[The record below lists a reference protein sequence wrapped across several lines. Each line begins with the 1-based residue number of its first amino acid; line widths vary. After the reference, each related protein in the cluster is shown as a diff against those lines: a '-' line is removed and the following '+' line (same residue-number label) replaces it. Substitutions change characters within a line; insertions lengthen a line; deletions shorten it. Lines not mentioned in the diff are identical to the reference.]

1 MSTPAWST
9 QQLAEFLAAVSSADT
24 EASAAL
30 AAVEGVAEAFD
41 AEVAAIVRE
50 RELVAAVG
58 YPEDHAP
65 MAELEAAATLAPG
78 SQVPVPGMGM
88 CPAKAVPLG
97 EPPGAMLVI
106 GRSGPGGLSRVEESL
121 LRGMARAT
129 SLTMQKLRL
138 LDDER
143 VARENVERLA
153 REQAALRR
161 VATLVAGSASPTTVF
176 ATVAEELGRLLSVD
190 RAGLCR
196 YDGDQLLTVVG
207 GWSSTGEALQIG
219 ESVPLG
225 GHNAVTRVFE
235 TGCPARIEYRS
246 EDSNPA
252 TTQARDT
259 GGRAAAGAPI
269 NVAGR
274 LWGAAIVVT
283 RGNEALP
290 ADTEARLAD
299 FSGLVA
305 TAIANAESH
314 AELNASRARIV
325 TSADEER
332 GRVVRDLHD
341 GVQQHLVHAVV
352 TLKLAQQ
359 ELTKSAPDARKLLDD
374 ALQYTEEA
382 NLELRELAH
391 GILPSALRRGG
402 LRAGVEAVVSRM
414 SLPVSVDVSDE
425 RFPAGIES
433 TAYFV
438 VSEALTNVTK
448 HAHANSA
455 EVTARA
461 NGGVLRVEIHDDG
474 VGGLRRTG
482 LSGLSGLEDRV
493 SALEGSFLVES
504 PPGQGTRVRALLP
517 LPDRRD

>member
-9 QQLAEFLAAVSSADT
+9 QQLAEFLAAVSSAHT
-24 EASAAL
+24 EATAAL

-41 AEVAAIVRE
+41 AEVAAIVRGH
-50 RELVAAVG
+50 ELVAAVG
-58 YPEDHAP
+58 YPEDSAP
-65 MAELEAAATLAPG
+65 LAELESAAAGARD
-78 SQVPVPGMGM
+78 SQVPVPGVGM
-88 CPAKAVPLG
+88 CAAKAVPL
-97 EPPGAMLVI
+97 EHPSGAMLVVA
-106 GRSGPGGLSRVEESL
+106 RSGPDGLSRVEESL

-129 SLTMQKLRL
+129 SMTMQMLRL

-143 VARENVERLA
+143 AAREDVERLA

-161 VATLVAGSASPTTVF
+161 VATLVARSASPTAVF

-196 YDGDQLLTVVG
+196 YDGDKMLTVVG

-219 ESVPLG
+219 ESVSLG

-235 TGCPARIEYRS
+235 TGCPTRIEYLS

-252 TTQARDT
+252 TTKARDT
-259 GGRAAAGAPI
+259 GGRAAVGAPI

-274 LWGAAIVVT
+274 LWGAAVVVT
-283 RGNEALP
+283 RGREALP

-299 FSGLVA
+299 FTGLVA

-314 AELNASRARIV
+314 AELSASRVRIV
-325 TSADEER
+325 TAADEER

-341 GVQQHLVHAVV
+341 GAQQHLVHALV
-352 TLKLAQQ
+352 TLKLARQA
-359 ELTKSAPDARKLLDD
+359 LTKSVPDAGKLLDD
-374 ALQYTEEA
+374 AQQYTEEA
-382 NLELRELAH
+382 NLELRELVH
-391 GILPSALRRGG
+391 GILPLALRRGG

-414 SLPVSVDVSDE
+414 SLPVSVDVTDE

-448 HAHANSA
+448 HAHATSA
-455 EVTARA
+455 EVTASVEDA
-461 NGGVLRVEIHDDG
+461 VLRVEIVDDG
-474 VGGLRRTG
+474 VGSLRRTG
-482 LSGLSGLEDRV
+482 ISGLSGLEDRV
-493 SALEGSFLVES
+493 SALEGSFIVES
-504 PPGQGTRVRALLP
+504 PPGQGTRVRALLS
-517 LPDRRD
+517 LPDRD

>member
-9 QQLAEFLAAVSSADT
+9 QQLAEFLTAVSSAET
-24 EASAAL
+24 EAAAAL
-30 AAVEGVAEAFD
+30 TAVEGVAETFD
-41 AEVAAIVRE
+41 AEVAAIVRG

-58 YPEDHAP
+58 YPEDSAP
-65 MAELEAAATLAPG
+65 LAELESAAAGAREP
-78 SQVPVPGMGM
+78 QVPVPGMGM
-88 CPAKAVPLG
+88 CLAKAVPL
-97 EPPGAMLVI
+97 EHPPGAMLIVA
-106 GRSGPGGLSRVEESL
+106 RSGPDGLSRVEESL

-129 SLTMQKLRL
+129 SMTMQMQRL

-143 VARENVERLA
+143 AARESVERLA

-161 VATLVAGSASPTTVF
+161 VATLVARSASPTTVF

-196 YDGDQLLTVVG
+196 YDRDHILTVVG
-207 GWSSTGEALQIG
+207 GWSSSGEALQVG

-235 TGCPARIEYRS
+235 TGCPARVEYGS

-283 RGNEALP
+283 RGEEALP
-290 ADTEARLAD
+290 ADTEARLAA
-299 FSGLVA
+299 FTELVA
-305 TAIANAESH
+305 TAIANAESR
-314 AELNASRARIV
+314 AELTASRARIV
-325 TSADEER
+325 AAADEER
-332 GRVVRDLHD
+332 ARVVRDLHD
-341 GVQQHLVHAVV
+341 GAQQRLVQAVI
-352 TLKLAQQ
+352 TLKLAQRV
-359 ELTKSAPDARKLLDD
+359 LTESDPDAGKLLDD
-374 ALQYTEEA
+374 ALQQAEEA

-402 LRAGVEAVVSRM
+402 LRPGVEAVVSRM

-455 EVTARA
+455 EVTARVER
-461 NGGVLRVEIHDDG
+461 GVLRVEIHDDG

-482 LSGLSGLEDRV
+482 FSGLSGLEDRV
-493 SALEGSFLVES
+493 SALDGSFLVES
-504 PPGQGTRVRALLP
+504 PAGQGTRVRALLP
-517 LPDRRD
+517 LPDRD